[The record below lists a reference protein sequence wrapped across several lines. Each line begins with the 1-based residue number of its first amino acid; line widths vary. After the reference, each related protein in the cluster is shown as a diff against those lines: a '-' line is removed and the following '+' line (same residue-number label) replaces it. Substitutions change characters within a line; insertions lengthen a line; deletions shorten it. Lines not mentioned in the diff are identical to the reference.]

1 MEYDIAQ
8 SLVIG
13 SVYYMRFDGDCNEQR
28 GWRPGVVF
36 QNNKANKHSPNLI
49 ALPCTTS
56 LKKLSQPTHVLLRR
70 EDSGMSRD
78 SLVLCENPQR
88 MSKSKVGSF
97 ITQLPEKY
105 MKQIAIASLL
115 ASSAISF
122 VSLDE
127 LADAWRKATVL
138 NSRESGGYYV

>member
-1 MEYDIAQ
+1 MDYNIAQ
-8 SLVIG
+8 SLLIG
-13 SVYYMRFDGDCNEQR
+13 SVYYMKFDGDCSEQR

-36 QNNKANKHSPNLI
+36 QNNRANKHSPNLI

-56 LKKLSQPTHVLLRR
+56 LKKLWQPTHVLLSR
-70 EDSGMSRD
+70 EDSGLSKD

-127 LADAWRKATVL
+127 LADAWRKATMFNDRVP
-138 NSRESGGYYV
+138 GGMYV